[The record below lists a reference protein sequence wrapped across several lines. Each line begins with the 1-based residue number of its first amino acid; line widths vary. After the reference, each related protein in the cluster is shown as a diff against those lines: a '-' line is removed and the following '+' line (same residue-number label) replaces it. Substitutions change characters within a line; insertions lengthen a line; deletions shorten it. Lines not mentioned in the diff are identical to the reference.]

1 MAAAETAGTI
11 SNPEVQNELQKLE
24 ASVTK
29 LLTEAENL
37 STAPTKENI
46 EAQTQEGIDA
56 IKKEENGEAAMK
68 KFNKDKK
75 DIEEDAC

>member
-11 SNPEVQNELQKLE
+11 NNPEVQNELQKLE

-37 STAPTKENI
+37 SNAPTKENI
-46 EAQTQEGIDA
+46 EAQTQRDRTTIEDG
-56 IKKEENGEAAMK
+56 ENGKAANEK
-68 KFNKDKK
+68 LDDNIEDIKK
-75 DIEEDAC
+75 DIC